1 MVSVMYI
8 MDILSEYRILDL
20 WTAIFLNTSH
30 NSLAFSTN
38 KHDTKLPVV
47 FFMEDIIIDFLK
59 RILNSLLEYFEAA
72 HIKFKC
78 NKKRTQIKQKIKNTI
93 KQLK

>member
-1 MVSVMYI
+1 
-8 MDILSEYRILDL
+8 
-20 WTAIFLNTSH
+20 
-30 NSLAFSTN
+30 
-38 KHDTKLPVV
+38 
-47 FFMEDIIIDFLK
+47 MEDIIIDFLK
-59 RILNSLLEYFEAA
+59 HILNSLLEYFEAA